1 MDPALQAA
9 LRAAFALLM
18 ATAAFHK
25 LRDLAR
31 FRETLAGYEILP
43 GAGIVASVA
52 PMVAALEATLAV
64 ALLSGFALRPA
75 AAATSLL
82 MLLYASAIFV
92 NVRRGRVDIDCGCMG
107 PASRVPLS
115 QALVVR
121 NLVLASVAM
130 LLVVPAAARALE
142 WLDLVGVVA
151 TTAAMAACWLAGER
165 MLALAPRAA
174 TLRGKAS

>member
-1 MDPALQAA
+1 MDPALQLA

-18 ATAAFHK
+18 ATAASHK

-31 FRETLAGYEILP
+31 FRETLAGYELLP
-43 GAGIVASVA
+43 GAVVGSVA
-52 PMVAALEATLAV
+52 PAVAALEAMLAV
-64 ALLSGFALRPA
+64 ALLSGVALTTAGVVTALLLLTYA
-75 AAATSLL
+75 AAIS
-82 MLLYASAIFV
+82 I

-115 QALVVR
+115 PALVVR
-121 NLVLASVAM
+121 NLLLASAAV
-130 LLVVPAAARALE
+130 LVVVPVMPRKLE
-142 WLDLVGVVA
+142 WLDLAGVLASTA
-151 TTAAMAACWLAGER
+151 TLCACWLAGER